1 MNSCTIHYGIR
12 EHALLSRLECRN
24 YQVNYKEA
32 GGMKFARKYFVTGT
46 KRYQDVNAKLQEMEP
61 TCDRL
66 RMLLLYFLSRII
78 IGQIKTGKDAPSM
91 EPFLLR
97 AFDDL
102 NLCKTFPWGIFSFD
116 HMLKH
121 ISHTMEHFGG
131 VVQEGD
137 MANSWFVYSN
147 GGKAFKFY
155 MIHVNDSSLQRNRIY
170 FSDACLCYQ

>member
-1 MNSCTIHYGIR
+1 
-12 EHALLSRLECRN
+12 
-24 YQVNYKEA
+24 
-32 GGMKFARKYFVTGT
+32 
-46 KRYQDVNAKLQEMEP
+46 
-61 TCDRL
+61 
-66 RMLLLYFLSRII
+66 MLLLYFLSRII